1 MALGGNVLRQHVVEF
16 IRGTGIVTD
25 GVVDATSLNG
35 PWSWQVPDGVAELK
49 LSGTGAG
56 GGGGGG
62 YPTTAQQ
69 AGGAGGGTG
78 AFIHDLNINVV
89 PKQTITI
96 TVGAKSIGTGS
107 ALPSDGGHSTVS
119 NLMPGACAFL
129 GINATSNSITNQNT
143 LYLRG
148 GSGGEQ
154 GYPTRGGTGG
164 RAAAGRHD
172 FGLSY
177 EGTPVNNAAT
187 PANPV
192 DNSGGSTINIGLTA
206 MLASVGQHG
215 GAAST
220 TPTTAG
226 SVGGW
231 HFTGR
236 NPMFW
241 TTTTA
246 GFTRPTGSTTG
257 TESRGAGGYGAFS
270 YFGWGGRGGNGG
282 ADGTDA
288 TGYGAGGGGGGG
300 GNTTGGNG
308 GDGYI
313 RFTYWS
319 MN

>member
-69 AGGAGGGTG
+69 AGGAGGATG
-78 AFIHDLNINVV
+78 AFIHDLTVSVV
-89 PKQTITI
+89 PNQELLI
-96 TVGAKSIGTGS
+96 TVGAKSLGTGS
-107 ALPSDGGHSTVS
+107 ALPADGGNTTVS
-119 NLMPGACAFL
+119 GLIPGACPFL
-129 GINATSNSITNQNT
+129 GINATSNSIANQNT
-143 LYLRG
+143 LFLRG

-154 GYPTRGGTGG
+154 GYSTRGGTGG
-164 RAAAGRHD
+164 KPGSGRYD
-172 FGLSY
+172 FGLTY

-187 PANPV
+187 PTNPSDV
-192 DNSGGSTINIGLTA
+192 SGGAIINIGLTA
-206 MLASVGQHG
+206 MLGSTGQHG

-220 TPTTAG
+220 TATTAG

-236 NPMFW
+236 NPMCW
-241 TTTTA
+241 TATTP
-246 GFTRPTGSTTG
+246 GFTRPTGNSTG
-257 TESRGAGGYGAFS
+257 TESRGGGGYGGFS
-270 YFGWGGRGGNGG
+270 YFGWGGAGGSGG
-282 ADGTDA
+282 ANGSDA

-300 GNTTGGNG
+300 GPTTGGNG
-308 GDGYI
+308 GDGYV

-319 MN
+319 MD